1 MKKLISILVISILVI
16 SMGIFNVYAEEDTPI
31 CELEFKKSAESIAPG
46 GVIELTLAVSNI
58 QGNGIAGVS
67 GVMEYN
73 PDLFEKVEY
82 EDTTNWEKPALIDS
96 AIDVFTKSLSNE
108 KDDQDVFKMILTTK
122 ESISTGNYD
131 VKLKNIE
138 ITTEDDV
145 YTIDDVEAKIVIKE
159 ATKPSSDDDKNTT
172 NTNTNKNT
180 TNTNTNKNTTNTN
193 TDKNTTNTNKTTE
206 NTNTDKNTTNTNG
219 NKSTSNTSGNSGE
232 SSSSK
237 ETSVKEASDPTS
249 SEGSKSLPKTGI
261 AAGIGIGIIAVAVA
275 ALIFYFKYD
284 KYKSVK

>member
-58 QGNGIAGVS
+58 QGNGIAGIS
-67 GVMEYN
+67 GVIEYDA
-73 PDLFEKVEY
+73 DLFEKVEY
-82 EDTTNWEKPALIDS
+82 EDTTNWEKPSLIDT
-96 AIDVFTKSLSNE
+96 AIDIFTKSLSNE

-122 ESISTGNYD
+122 ESVSTGNYD

-193 TDKNTTNTNKTTE
+193 TNKTTE

-237 ETSVKEASDPTS
+237 ETTVKEASDPTS